1 MSTENIIQRL
11 NDIYNLA
18 EDHEDIRSMIKI
30 SELLYKIENSNK
42 QKIRVEDIPID
53 KMEEIISYLEKNLE
67 PPKADN

>member
-42 QKIRVEDIPID
+42 PKIRVEDIPID